1 MYLELQEDQQEHH
14 PFPAASASKPELA
27 EYKRKVMGQM
37 KRQDEL
43 QIKREEK
50 NEQENERRKRLIEEH
65 QERQKQERII
75 EKANDKLKR
84 QLGMFAPW
92 INTQYEQQYKKRV
105 TLEKGDEGLML
116 PKTRIPRRIFM
127 QMQTL
132 TKRQMK
138 LFDKD
143 DAKKV
148 TALWDRHVR
157 QKMGRV
163 RKPVGSLFDAASLAW
178 FGTMSQSHYV
188 FGEV

>member
-92 INTQYEQQYKKRV
+92 INTQYEQQYKKQFPG
-105 TLEKGDEGLML
+105 LETRENNSSCDPDNPVSLHCQTDFHELNPQQHDRCHDELDPL
-116 PKTRIPRRIFM
+116 RP
-127 QMQTL
+127 
-132 TKRQMK
+132 
-138 LFDKD
+138 
-143 DAKKV
+143 
-148 TALWDRHVR
+148 
-157 QKMGRV
+157 
-163 RKPVGSLFDAASLAW
+163 
-178 FGTMSQSHYV
+178 
-188 FGEV
+188 